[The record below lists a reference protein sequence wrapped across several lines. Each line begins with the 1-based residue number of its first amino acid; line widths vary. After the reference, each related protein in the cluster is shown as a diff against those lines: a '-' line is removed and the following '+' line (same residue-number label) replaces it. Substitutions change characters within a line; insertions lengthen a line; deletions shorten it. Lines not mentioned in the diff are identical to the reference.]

1 MRVLVTGGAGYIGS
15 VMVERLLDVGHDVT
29 VIDSF
34 QRGHRGAVP
43 RDLEVIRCDLRDA
56 IATRKIITNC
66 RADAVVHM
74 AALTLVGESFENP
87 VEYYRANVIGTFNLL
102 MAMRHAGIDRMVFS
116 STAAVYGEP
125 DELPV
130 QETSL
135 TRPINPYGQSKL
147 LVEQMLEASAETGE
161 LRYAA
166 PRYFNVAGATCE
178 RGEDHSPETHII
190 PVALG
195 VLLGRRDH
203 FTVFG
208 TDYDTP
214 DGTAIRDYVHVID
227 LADAHLLALER
238 LDQSLGP
245 VNIGTRE
252 GFSVREIIEAV
263 ERVTGRSLPVLF
275 GDRRAGDPP
284 RLVADA
290 TRARDVLGWRP
301 THSTLDQMVSSAWSW
316 HQAHPHGYQD

>member
-34 QRGHRGAVP
+34 HRGHRGAVP
-43 RDLEVIRCDLRDA
+43 RDLEVIPCDLRDA
-56 IATRKIITNC
+56 IATRKVVSNC

-74 AALTLVGESFENP
+74 AALTLVGESFEKP
-87 VEYYRANVIGTFNLL
+87 EEYYLANVIGSFNLL
-102 MAMRHAGIDRMVFS
+102 MAMRHAGINRMVFS
-116 STAAVYGEP
+116 STAAVYGAP
-125 DELPV
+125 DQLPV

-147 LVEQMLEASAETGE
+147 LVEQMLEATAETGE

-166 PRYFNVAGATCE
+166 PRYFNVAGATRE

-190 PVALG
+190 PVALS
-195 VLLGRRDH
+195 VLLGQRDH

-245 VNIGTRE
+245 MNIGTRE
-252 GFSVREIIEAV
+252 GFSVREIVESV
-263 ERVTGRSLPVLF
+263 ERVTGKSLPVLF

-290 TRARDVLGWRP
+290 TRAGDVLGWRP
-301 THSTLDQMVSSAWSW
+301 VHSTLDQMVSSAWAW